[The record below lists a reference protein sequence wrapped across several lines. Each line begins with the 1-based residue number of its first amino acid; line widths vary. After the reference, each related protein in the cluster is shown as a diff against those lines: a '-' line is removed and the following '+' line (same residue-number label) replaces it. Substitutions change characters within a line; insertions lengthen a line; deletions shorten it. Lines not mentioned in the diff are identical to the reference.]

1 MEEKWQSRKGLGA
14 IADLAPKS
22 LEAMSPR
29 NRAGTEQAVPTTE
42 LGMV

>member
-14 IADLAPKS
+14 IAYLALKS

-29 NRAGTEQAVPTTE
+29 NGAGTEQAVPAIE